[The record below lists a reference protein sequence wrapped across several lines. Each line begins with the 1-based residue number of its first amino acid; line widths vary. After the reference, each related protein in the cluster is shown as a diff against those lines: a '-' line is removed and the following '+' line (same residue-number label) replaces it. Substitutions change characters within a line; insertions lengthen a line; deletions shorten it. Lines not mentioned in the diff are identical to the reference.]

1 MIRIG
6 HESEGQRILGR
17 ELLLRLA
24 FVGRDAHELDI
35 GFGEFLRGIAKF
47 AGLLGAARR
56 VGFRVEK
63 DHHAFSAQIG
73 KLERAGADVGRAIA
87 GLKRRA
93 GAGSLGFGRMLRFAA
108 WCAISTRD
116 THARDCKLKGMMT
129 MRKSVIAA
137 GCAAILAAAPLLFGQ
152 KGDAAKGK
160 SIFEDN
166 CAVCHDA
173 ESADKKIG
181 PGLKG
186 LLKKDK
192 MNNGKKPTEANI

>member
-1 MIRIG
+1 
-6 HESEGQRILGR
+6 
-17 ELLLRLA
+17 
-24 FVGRDAHELDI
+24 
-35 GFGEFLRGIAKF
+35 
-47 AGLLGAARR
+47 
-56 VGFRVEK
+56 
-63 DHHAFSAQIG
+63 
-73 KLERAGADVGRAIA
+73 
-87 GLKRRA
+87 
-93 GAGSLGFGRMLRFAA
+93 
-108 WCAISTRD
+108 
-116 THARDCKLKGMMT
+116 MMT

-192 MNNGKKPTEANI
+192 MNNGKKPTEANIRALVNAGGNGMPSFSDTLSDAERDNVVAYLKTL